1 MNIIV
6 IPNKMIIVSSFICT
20 LDLVNVSH
28 GSRQATTG
36 DVVPV
41 VTVVAS
47 LAESRTLVRVSIS
60 PSTSAALF
68 RS

>member
-6 IPNKMIIVSSFICT
+6 ILNNMIIVSSFICT
-20 LDLVNVSH
+20 LDFVNVSY

-68 RS
+68 PS

>member
-6 IPNKMIIVSSFICT
+6 IPNNMIIVSSFICT
-20 LDLVNVSH
+20 LDLVNESH

-36 DVVPV
+36 DVVQV
-41 VTVVAS
+41 VTVVAF